1 MTDKYDLWIA
11 HLARRDE
18 LLFKLALVSMG
29 AVLAWEL
36 LRFMPPAWA
45 ARLRPLYMLG
55 CLMVLAGTVAVIFIG
70 SGGTP

>member
-18 LLFKLALVSMG
+18 LLFRLALVAMG
-29 AVLAWEL
+29 AMLAWEL
-36 LRFMPPAWA
+36 LRFVPPTWA

-55 CLMVLAGTVAVIFIG
+55 GMLILAGTVVVIFIG
-70 SGGTP
+70 SG

>member
-18 LLFKLALVSMG
+18 LLFRLALVAMG

-36 LRFMPPAWA
+36 LRFVPPAWA
-45 ARLRPLYMLG
+45 ARRRPLYMLG
-55 CLMVLAGTVAVIFIG
+55 GMLILAGTVVVIFIG
-70 SGGTP
+70 SG

>member
-18 LLFKLALVSMG
+18 LLFRLALVAMG

-36 LRFMPPAWA
+36 LRFVPPAWA

-55 CLMVLAGTVAVIFIG
+55 GMLILAGTVVVIFIG
-70 SGGTP
+70 SG